1 MFNSGIVEAFTD
13 DPTVRII
20 AGLWVLDFLL
30 GLFAGIKAGEFRLS
44 YIADTFRNDV
54 LGKILPYYTL
64 WAMLHVTGID
74 WSIGGLD
81 VVEESAGGVVIAALL
96 GSVLNSLRDLGLFT
110 SASDTIA
117 GPDPS
122 TPGEQ
127 GGTAPA
133 PSVG

>member
-1 MFNSGIVEAFTD
+1 MFSSGIVEAFTD
-13 DPTVRII
+13 DPTVRAI
-20 AGLWVLDFLL
+20 AAFWVLDFLL
-30 GLFAGIKAGEFRLS
+30 GLFSGIKAGEFRLS

-54 LGKILPYYTL
+54 LGKILPYYAL
-64 WAMLHVTGID
+64 WGALHVTGID

-81 VVEESAGGVVIAALL
+81 VIEESAGAVILLALG
-96 GSVLNSLRDLGLFT
+96 GSIANSLRDLGLGK
-110 SASDTIA
+110 SLPDTIA